1 MSILKTRVRHCA
13 FWWQGKLWGFPQL
26 GSIMEV
32 ANCIACVVIAF
43 PGSGFITE
51 PTAQQLQTPADLPWA
66 SLVRLQKTQSE
77 ASEGG
82 ALPGSEA
89 ETWS

>member
-1 MSILKTRVRHCA
+1 
-13 FWWQGKLWGFPQL
+13 
-26 GSIMEV
+26 MEV
-32 ANCIACVVIAF
+32 TNCIACVVIAF

-82 ALPGSEA
+82 ELLGSEA